1 MLVGFFLASLS
12 LLACEPSLTKPALY
26 AVTPEWVDNDQ
37 EHIITLIGDGFLPKI
52 QVGNGGVDINRQFL
66 VCLVDPVTQQKL
78 AELPVVTKND
88 YSTLTATIPEGLEPG
103 AYDIMVDTPTGMSDV
118 LSGAFQITET
128 AASQIIAT
136 SESSQYTT
144 GTTVQIFLQVKDTDN
159 QPLGEDFPVTISV
172 ASDDGALV
180 FKETLPDQV
189 YRGDGNG
196 IMGVLDNGEGLI
208 EIITDES
215 GRYELDI
222 SVPEDIAYFANED
235 LKTQY
240 TLLFQD
246 GEVADV
252 QLWLDREEA
261 TAGENVGLRVTLLGS
276 NDEPVTHPTSLTF
289 LVTELCS
296 NEQGFFQGTI
306 TIPADNT
313 DRIFTVQPQV
323 MTNTTVCRDGGFSV
337 ELLKDKPSGPLEI
350 AAISDPLAITP
361 SAPRS
366 LEVETLTVD
375 LVAGDEAKMLISAQD
390 RFGNSITNYSQP
402 LSFLSTIADQ
412 EDFVGSVCTDWNIGK
427 TLCEV
432 ALTRANPAVQVSI
445 LSDDGLSG
453 KSASMQVEAGPLALM
468 LLSTETSPTIAG
480 ITRSFQLGLQDAYGN
495 AADRPKDGVSFHS
508 TEGPIGC
515 VETAA
520 ASGLLDF
527 LCVFT
532 QARTDARLEAHASG
546 LSTSSVPFTVVN
558 GPLHEITVSSP
569 GNLVVGDPFSV
580 SLAGMDTYGNPYIE
594 IGSGSNVV
602 ELYDESGDL
611 EELATLG
618 VDGIAVVTA
627 LTLTTAWD
635 DNSIGVYQGG
645 LWLGQ
650 SLTFDVAAGELDG
663 FSVSS
668 PSSWV
673 EVDEVLDVTV
683 VAVDAYSNTF
693 TAFDET
699 RYSAGVLW
707 SDQGSGADVSLSGFI
722 DGVAELAFA
731 PDEATLADLLRV
743 EMGSLVGQGSTF
755 DVVQLDCEDPPAALV
770 EVDEATEAVL
780 CLTDGETETVEVSAA
795 SSSAG
800 SDTLSAWHF
809 FDGRSWERSDNDT
822 TSGRWY
828 QEGAIDV
835 QALVVDASACGNIA
849 DTTVYVARDDN
860 KPAGPVSVTAVD
872 STISANTSSSTG
884 SSTGSTTVTVF
895 AVDCEGSPASGSL
908 FVRTDVGLLSAGAS
922 VLTATGSGLSVSLD
936 SLGEASFKWDA
947 GVQRYGEIDGSLYVG
962 RYIGSARGS
971 LVLPITDDAQLPQV
985 VSVSPAGTF
994 SSVHDTIVVHFSD
1007 AVDSSTVSDSTVTI
1021 LDPDSMPVSVL
1032 DYDISGE
1039 QVSIALGQDI
1049 DPADGEWTLQL
1060 DRNISDTNGNG
1071 LDGAMTGTVSGFELG
1086 IGGVTDTAPDVTS
1099 CTAALSMFRPD
1110 GDDGAAE
1117 ESDTVE
1123 LSFTAGGAPA
1133 WWQVSI
1139 LDSSNEAVALYTIP
1153 EGASAAG
1160 SMLWH
1165 GVGGD
1170 GIVLPNGTYTFAISA
1185 LDGSWNA
1192 GDECAI
1198 EVIVANYME

>member
-37 EHIITLIGDGFLPKI
+37 EHTITLIGDGFLPKI

-66 VCLVDPVTQQKL
+66 VCLIDPVTQQKL

-103 AYDIMVDTPTGMSDV
+103 AYDIMVHTPTGMSDV

-136 SESSQYTT
+136 SESRQYTT

-180 FKETLPDQV
+180 FRETLPEQV
-189 YRGDGNG
+189 YRSDGYG

-208 EIITDES
+208 EIMTDES

-222 SVPEDIAYFANED
+222 SVPEDVTYFANED

-261 TAGENVGLRVTLLGS
+261 TAGEDVGLRVTLLGS
-276 NDEPVTHPTSLTF
+276 NDEPVTHPTPLTF

-306 TIPADNT
+306 TIPADST

-337 ELLKDKPSGPLEI
+337 ELLKDKLSGPLEI

-366 LEVETLTVD
+366 LEVETLTVE
-375 LVAGDEAKMLISAQD
+375 LVAGDEAKLLVSAQD

-402 LSFLSTIADQ
+402 LSFLSTVAEE
-412 EDFVGSVCTDWNIGK
+412 EDFVGAVCTDWNVGK
-427 TLCEV
+427 TLCDV
-432 ALTRANPAVQVSI
+432 ALTRASPEVQVNI

-453 KSASMQVEAGPLALM
+453 ESASVQVEAGPLALM
-468 LLSTETSPTIAG
+468 SLSTETSPTVAG
-480 ITRSFQLGLQDAYGN
+480 VTRPFQLGLLDAYGN

-520 ASGLLDF
+520 APGLLDF

-532 QARTDARLEAHASG
+532 QARTDARLEAYASG
-546 LSTSSVPFTVVN
+546 LSSASESFTVVN

-569 GNLVVGDPFSV
+569 GNLVAGDSFSV
-580 SLAGMDTYGNPYIE
+580 SLTGVDTYGNPYTE

-618 VDGIAVVTA
+618 VDGTAVVTA

-635 DNSIGVYQGG
+635 DNAIDVYQGG

-673 EVDEVLDVTV
+673 EVNGVLDVTV

-699 RYSAGVLW
+699 RYSTGVLW
-707 SDQGSGADVSLSGFI
+707 SDQGSGADVSLSGFV
-722 DGVAELAFA
+722 DGVAELTFS
-731 PDEATLADLLRV
+731 PDEATLADLLHV
-743 EMGSLVGQGSTF
+743 EMGALVGQGTTF
-755 DVVQLDCEDPPAALV
+755 DVVQLDCEEPPAALV
-770 EVDEATEAVL
+770 EVDEAAEAVL
-780 CLTDGETETVEVSAA
+780 CLIDGKTETVEISAA
-795 SSSAG
+795 GSSAG
-800 SDTLSAWHF
+800 GDTLSAWHF
-809 FDGRSWERSDNDT
+809 FDGRSWERTDNDS
-822 TSGRWY
+822 TSGRWS
-828 QEGAIDV
+828 QEGVMDV
-835 QALVVDASACGNIA
+835 QALVVDASACASIA
-849 DTTVYVARDDN
+849 DTTVYVAKDDN
-860 KPAGPVSVTAVD
+860 KSAGPVSVTAVD
-872 STISANTSSSTG
+872 STISASTSSTTG
-884 SSTGSTTVTVF
+884 ATTVTVS
-895 AVDCEGSPASGSL
+895 ALDCEGSPASGSL
-908 FVRTDVGLLSAGAS
+908 FVRTDIGLLSAGSS

-947 GVQRYGEIDGSLYVG
+947 GVQRFGEVDGSLYVG

-994 SSVHDTIVVHFSD
+994 SSVHDTIVVHFSE
-1007 AVDSSTVSDSTVTI
+1007 AVDPSTVSDSTVTI
-1021 LDPDSMPVSVL
+1021 LDPDSTSVSVL

-1039 QVSIALGQDI
+1039 ELSITLGQDL
-1049 DPADGEWTLQL
+1049 DPADGEWVLQL
-1060 DRNISDTNGNG
+1060 DRNISDANGNG

-1086 IGGVTDTAPDVTS
+1086 IGGVTNTAPDVTS
-1099 CTAALSMFRPD
+1099 CSAALSMFRPD
-1110 GDDGAAE
+1110 GDDGTAA

-1123 LSFTAGGAPA
+1123 ISFTAGGAPA
-1133 WWQVSI
+1133 WWQVSV
-1139 LDSSNEAVALYTIP
+1139 LDSSNESVALYSLP

-1165 GVGGD
+1165 GVGVD
-1170 GIVLPNGTYTFAISA
+1170 GTVLPNGAYTIAISA

-1192 GDECAI
+1192 GGGCAI